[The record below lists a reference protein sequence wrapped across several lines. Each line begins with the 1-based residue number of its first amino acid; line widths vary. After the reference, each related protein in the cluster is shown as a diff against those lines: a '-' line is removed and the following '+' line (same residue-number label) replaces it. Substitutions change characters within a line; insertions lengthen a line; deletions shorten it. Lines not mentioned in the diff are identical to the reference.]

1 MLNLTISSESQWK
14 DVSDILS
21 VRKYCQLFTHES
33 NKFVT
38 NNAIETNGGK
48 TPQNLLKPPF
58 NLQHVD
64 SHLIHQC
71 LVRPHPLSQMKA
83 QSVHALQ
90 HNYATKSLLVTMGC
104 PKFTSKIVSFGGEF
118 GASQFGGE
126 FGASHCN
133 HPYCRCSL
141 IHTSKKCIRL
151 VLLLC
156 KMNTY
161 MYILC

>member
-90 HNYATKSLLVTMGC
+90 HNYATKSLLATMGRPTFT
-104 PKFTSKIVSFGGEF
+104 PKTAPSLRRSPPKSNTPIFRLTPLTTPNGTPMQSAVSPQYTFADRQMGQ
-118 GASQFGGE
+118 A
-126 FGASHCN
+126 N
-133 HPYCRCSL
+133 VP
-141 IHTSKKCIRL
+141 
-151 VLLLC
+151 
-156 KMNTY
+156 
-161 MYILC
+161 